1 MEEFGKLIKTRID
14 KINRIRE
21 MGINPF
27 PYTYNVTDYSADI
40 KNNFGHYNKNDEEFV
55 PVSAAGRIMSVRQM
69 GKASFCTIHDKK
81 GDIQLYVAQKNIGE
95 KHYELFRM
103 LDIGD
108 IIGVTGNVKRT
119 KVGEITVY
127 IDSLTLLTKNIRPLP
142 IVKEKDGE
150 VFDAFSDKEQRYRNR
165 HLDLLVTHGVKETFQ
180 KRVKIIK
187 TVKNIL
193 DSKDFLE
200 VETPV
205 LLPVYGGANAS
216 PFTTHHNTLDMML
229 YLRISIEPYLK
240 RLIVGGIDRVYE
252 IGKCFRNEGMD
263 RTHNPEFTMLELYQA
278 YADYTDMMDLTEE
291 LFERSCIE
299 LNGTTSI
306 KFDGKE
312 IDLKRPWRRLKMT
325 DAVREYAGFDVENM
339 TDEELDHLIKNKG
352 GKLRGGFNRGL
363 AINLIFELYV
373 EDKLIQPVFITH
385 QPLETTPLCK
395 VDYDDERYL
404 QRFELF
410 INGSEYANAYS
421 ESNDPVFQRKTLY
434 EQSLRR
440 EHDEEVS
447 PMDENFVQAI
457 ETGMPPTGGLG
468 VGIDRMVMLLTD
480 QRSIRDV
487 LLFPTMK
494 PENRDL

>member
-1 MEEFGKLIKTRID
+1 MEDLGKLISTRID
-14 KINRIRE
+14 KINTIRG
-21 MGINPF
+21 MGVNPY
-27 PYTYNVTDYSADI
+27 PYNYDVADFSKEIKDDFDSCNTD
-40 KNNFGHYNKNDEEFV
+40 NETFR
-55 PVSAAGRIMSVRQM
+55 PVSAAGRIMSVRLM
-69 GKASFCTIHDKK
+69 GKAAFCTIKDKK
-81 GDIQLYVAQKNIGE
+81 GQIQLYVAQKNIGE
-95 KHYELFRM
+95 KDYELFKL

-108 IIGVTGNVKRT
+108 IIGVKGIVKKT
-119 KVGEITVY
+119 QVGEITIY
-127 IDSLTLLTKNIRPLP
+127 ADSITLLTKNIRPLP

-150 VFDAFSDKEQRYRNR
+150 VFDAFADKELRYRNR
-165 HLDLLVTHGVKETFQ
+165 HLDLIVTHGVKETFE

-187 TVKNIL
+187 NVKSIL
-193 DSKDFLE
+193 DSKEFME

-205 LLPVYGGANAS
+205 LLPIYGGASAR
-216 PFTTHHNTLDMML
+216 PFTTHHNTLDMQL

-278 YADYTDMMDLTEE
+278 YADYNDMMDLTEE
-291 LFERSCIE
+291 LFEDSCRMLYGKAE
-299 LNGTTSI
+299 VE
-306 KFDGKE
+306 FDGNK
-312 IDLKRPWRRLKMT
+312 IDLKRPWKRLKMN
-325 DAVREYAGFDVENM
+325 DAIKEYAKMDVEAM
-339 TDEELDHLIKNKG
+339 SEEEMKAAIKHKG
-352 GKLRGGFNRGL
+352 GEIKGAFVRGL
-363 AINLIFELYV
+363 AINEIFELYV
-373 EDKLIQPVFITH
+373 EEHLIQPVFITH

-395 VDYDDERYL
+395 VDYEDERYL

-410 INGSEYANAYS
+410 INGNEYANAYS

-440 EHDEEVS
+440 DVDEEAA

-468 VGIDRMVMLLTD
+468 IGIDRMVMLLTGE
-480 QRSIRDV
+480 RSIRDV

-494 PENRDL
+494 PEK